1 MREGYFDSPEVVKS
15 MKTGKAL
22 LKVSGLV
29 VGVAGAYLIV
39 RSYQRAKAHC
49 PPFRKRIYTRSQ
61 QLLEDFRALWDHPED
76 LWALR
81 SHFDPVLASK
91 LMLVVTGAQGGSS
104 SARVCEYALKQ
115 GLSQQAVS
123 SLSRGE
129 LIHATVEEAP
139 MLVFAQHYA
148 ERRGMPDPE
157 MLERFVE
164 SYSPQTV
171 RDVITYLRLATFVNM
186 AGGTLDALISRLL
199 GQPCQE
205 TTLSDELCTLGV
217 LVFGILPLIP
227 ALVWRV
233 IRVAYTSK

>member
-1 MREGYFDSPEVVKS
+1 M
-15 MKTGKAL
+15 
-22 LKVSGLV
+22 LKVFGLV
-29 VGVAGAYLIV
+29 VGVAGAYLVV
-39 RSYQRAKAHC
+39 RGYQHAKANC

-81 SHFDPVLASK
+81 QSHLDPVLASK
-91 LMLVVTGAQGGSS
+91 LMLVVTGVQGGSG
-104 SARVCEYALKQ
+104 ARVREYALEQ

-157 MLERFVE
+157 MLKRFAE
-164 SYSPQTV
+164 NYSPETV
-171 RDVITYLRLATFVNM
+171 RDVITYLRLVTFVNM
-186 AGGTLDALISRLL
+186 AGGTIDALISRLL

-205 TTLSDELCTLGV
+205 TTLSDELSILGV

-227 ALVWRV
+227 ALAWRV
-233 IRVAYTSK
+233 IRVAYTRQ

>member
-1 MREGYFDSPEVVKS
+1 
-15 MKTGKAL
+15 MKIGKAL
-22 LKVSGLV
+22 LKAFGLV
-29 VGVAGAYLIV
+29 AGVAGAYLIV
-39 RSYQRAKAHC
+39 RGYQHAKANC
-49 PPFRKRIYTRSQ
+49 PPFRKRIYTHSQ

-81 SHFDPVLASK
+81 QGRIDPVLASK
-91 LMLVVTGAQGGSS
+91 LMLVVIGAQGGSS
-104 SARVCEYALKQ
+104 GARVREYALEQ

-148 ERRGMPDPE
+148 ERGGLPDPD
-157 MLERFVE
+157 MLKRLAEN
-164 SYSPQTV
+164 YSPEMV
-171 RDVITYLRLATFVNM
+171 RDVITYLRLVTFVNM
-186 AGGTLDALISRLL
+186 AVGTFDALISRLL

-205 TTLSDELCTLGV
+205 TTLSDELSTLGV

-227 ALVWRV
+227 ALIWRV
-233 IRVAYTSK
+233 MRVAYASA